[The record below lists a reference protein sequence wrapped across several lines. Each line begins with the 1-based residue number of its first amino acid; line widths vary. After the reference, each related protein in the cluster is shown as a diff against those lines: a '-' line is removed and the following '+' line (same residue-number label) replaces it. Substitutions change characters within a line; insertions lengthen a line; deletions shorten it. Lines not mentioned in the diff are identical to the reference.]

1 MWSRT
6 HLECSVS
13 PLSGSMTSLR
23 IRSRKSANLSGL
35 QRWTS
40 SPITWKQS
48 CGLRAS
54 GRERAI
60 MLMPIRI
67 RIPSFTHV
75 RKQNFTFYFYTQQC
89 QFTLFYLS
97 HHRESCHNFEYIR
110 QYSIWKF
117 SSVNSTTGETRV
129 RINNWRISFRPKKAD
144 FLPAYF
150 RGFFCRKI
158 NRFCMSNSTLT
169 F

>member
-23 IRSRKSANLSGL
+23 ILSRKSANLSGL

-40 SPITWKQS
+40 SPITCKQS

-54 GRERAI
+54 GRGRAI

-67 RIPSFTHV
+67 RIVLHMMES
-75 RKQNFTFYFYTQQC
+75 RILLFTFIHGSASLFCFIFLIIVIGVLIINILDSTYGLWEFSEKSKVKLYTCLNTDPGQ
-89 QFTLFYLS
+89 
-97 HHRESCHNFEYIR
+97 EPDP
-110 QYSIWKF
+110 
-117 SSVNSTTGETRV
+117 
-129 RINNWRISFRPKKAD
+129 PK
-144 FLPAYF
+144 
-150 RGFFCRKI
+150 
-158 NRFCMSNSTLT
+158 
-169 F
+169 

>member
-1 MWSRT
+1 MHISYNPTEELKRRKRRYSIRTHLRRWDSSMWRRT

-23 IRSRKSANLSGL
+23 ILSRKSANLSGL

-40 SPITWKQS
+40 SPITCKQS

-54 GRERAI
+54 SQGRAI

-75 RKQNFTFYFYTQQC
+75 GKQNFTFYFYTQQC
-89 QFTLFYLS
+89 QLTLFYLS
-97 HHRESCHNFEYIR
+97 HHRHHRPHNF
-110 QYSIWKF
+110 QYFSTWKI
-117 SSVNSTTGETRV
+117 SEK
-129 RINNWRISFRPKKAD
+129 RIV
-144 FLPAYF
+144 
-150 RGFFCRKI
+150 
-158 NRFCMSNSTLT
+158 
-169 F
+169 